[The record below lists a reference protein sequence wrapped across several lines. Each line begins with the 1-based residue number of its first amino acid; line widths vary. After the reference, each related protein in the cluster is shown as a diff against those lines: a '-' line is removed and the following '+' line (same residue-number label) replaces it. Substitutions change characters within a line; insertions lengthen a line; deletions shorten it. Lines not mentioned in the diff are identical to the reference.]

1 MNFEEN
7 VRELENRGY
16 KRSINNFLNEDQW
29 IKGELIIS
37 IHTVRGSSLEYLKAI
52 LNQKEQFDF
61 KVVA

>member
-16 KRSINNFLNEDQW
+16 KRSINNFLNEDQQ